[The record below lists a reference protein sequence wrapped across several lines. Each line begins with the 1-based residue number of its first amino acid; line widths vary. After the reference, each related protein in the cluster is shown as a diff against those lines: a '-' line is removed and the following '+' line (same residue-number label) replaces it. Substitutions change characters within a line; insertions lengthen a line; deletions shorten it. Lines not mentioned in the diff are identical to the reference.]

1 MLLLSICKHFI
12 AAYGH
17 LVHPDTSVL
26 VASYKQDGT
35 TLCHLPVD
43 FVFMFWSHMFSEK
56 AFQAGGAM
64 VLGKLPVQGHPT
76 NLD

>member
-1 MLLLSICKHFI
+1 MGLEIRSYYLSHS
-12 AAYGH
+12 
-17 LVHPDTSVL
+17 L
-26 VASYKQDGT
+26 SYKQDGA
-35 TLCHLPVD
+35 TLCHLD
-43 FVFMFWSHMFSEK
+43 FVFMFWNHMFSEK